1 MSKNIAPSFMH
12 WGNILIVNHPW
23 ITPENI
29 SRGGLEVRFT
39 IDAALPESEWLTA
52 TAANS
57 PFGAS
62 ATYEQ
67 PLPPYFKLKAY
78 VKFGGERSEYGYLEE
93 YPQQPSANISPGAYL
108 PHDLPKSVTI
118 TPPRGAVIEQL
129 GAPMVRSV
137 KPLELRVTYGV
148 VPYVKGTFKL
158 TEDALAGIPDP
169 TDGEPYAVPIAV
181 TGADD
186 EHAFVIKAA
195 AIGRSAE
202 KAFVSPVLTLFY
214 VPDNSVAKLNP
225 ENIEE
230 TIAAMTV
237 EEKVAFT
244 GGIGGDPTNYI
255 NDGPAGATY
264 AIPRLGIPGLIL
276 ADGPAGVR
284 MRKNATVWLSP
295 TGMASTWNLPL
306 IEEVGQR
313 VAAEAKHFAVD
324 VILAPGLNIQR
335 NPLGGRN
342 FEYYSEDPYVT
353 GLVGAAYV
361 RGVQSGDVGTS
372 PKHFAGNDQENHR
385 GQGNVVTSE
394 RALREIYLRGFE
406 IVSKENPWT
415 YMVAYN
421 AINGTLANANTWLL
435 TETLRE
441 LWGWDG
447 LVMSDWGA
455 DYDAVKSLIAKMDL
469 GEPTRNSQPVLEW
482 LADSSASAEELT
494 KRAELLN
501 SAVRNMLKLVLK
513 SNAYNGAYGKYHADG
528 TYGKTGLTKS
538 IINDR
543 SLYFGGSRLQ
553 LKSAEVNH
561 RLAAEG
567 FVLLKNDAKALPL
580 GEQAK
585 LSLVTSEIAYDELE
599 NPGWYNCT
607 ASLGDIVT
615 QGRGSAQVKFN
626 ADGGVSYAPTLRE
639 GLQANGFKVV
649 EWKRDGELAGTS
661 HLPHGQAL
669 GEDEGANIAAKA
681 SDVTAAAKR
690 ALELGADAFVFVMT
704 RISGEGQDVI
714 PAEFE
719 LCERERSVF
728 APYAD
733 TFRAAGKKVIVL
745 LNCGSAV
752 ETSLFREKAD
762 AILDVYNPGTEG
774 ANAIADIL
782 SGRVSPSG
790 KLTQSFPLTYNDSPS
805 VSSASEGHS
814 GLTFGTNP
822 VYYDEGVFVGYRYF
836 DTFGEQSRLAYPFG
850 FGLSYTSFE
859 FSDLTF
865 DKAAL
870 TAAVKITNVGDSS
883 GKEVVQLYL
892 GASTYKAEGRP
903 RRELKAFA
911 KTKLLAPG
919 ESEVVTLTLTPRDL
933 QYYDD
938 GGKQLAES
946 VEQYTDGKQ
955 WKTAPGTVFTVTVGN
970 TSDAETLAKSGVSTE
985 FTV

>member
-1 MSKNIAPSFMH
+1 MSTNNAPTFMH
-12 WGNILIVNHPW
+12 WGNFLIINHPW

-29 SRGGLEVRFT
+29 QRGGLEIRFT
-39 IDAALPESEWLTA
+39 LDSKLPESEWLTA
-52 TAANS
+52 LAADS
-57 PFGAS
+57 QFGAS
-62 ATYEQ
+62 ATYTE
-67 PLPPYFKLKAY
+67 PLPPYFKLCAF
-78 VKFGGERSEYGYLEE
+78 VKFGGERSELGYLEE
-93 YPQQPSANISPGAYL
+93 APQKPSANISPGAYL
-108 PHDLPKSVTI
+108 PRDLPSAVAI
-118 TPPRGAVIEQL
+118 APPAGAVITQL
-129 GAPMVRSV
+129 GAPMLRNVQ
-137 KPLELRVTYGV
+137 PIELRVTTGL
-148 VPYVKGTFKL
+148 VPYEQGAFKL
-158 TEDALAGIPDP
+158 TEDALSEVPDP
-169 TDGEPYAVPIAV
+169 VDGELYTKPIAIR
-181 TGADD
+181 GADAG
-186 EHAFVIKAA
+186 HAVVIKAV
-195 AIGRSAE
+195 AIGRDGGSV
-202 KAFVSPVLTLFY
+202 FVSPVLTLFY
-214 VPDNSVAKLNP
+214 VPDATVKKLAP
-225 ENIEE
+225 DNINE
-230 TIAAMTV
+230 TIASMTD
-237 EEKVAFT
+237 EEKIAFT

-264 AIPRLGIPGLIL
+264 AIPRLGIPGLVL

-295 TGMASTWNLPL
+295 TGMASTWNTALV
-306 IEEVGQR
+306 EEVGKR

-353 GLVGAAYV
+353 GLIGAAYIK
-361 RGVQSGDVGTS
+361 GVQSGNVGTS

-385 GQGNVVTSE
+385 GQGNVVASE

-406 IVSKENPWT
+406 LVSQVEPWT

-455 DYDAVKSLIAKMDL
+455 DYDPVKSLIAKMDL
-469 GEPTRNSQPVLEW
+469 GEPTRNGKPVLDW
-482 LADSSASAEELT
+482 LRDPHVDAGERA
-494 KRAELLN
+494 KRAELLD
-501 SAVRNMLKLVLK
+501 SAVRNMLRLVLK
-513 SNAYNGAYGKYHADG
+513 SNAYNGVYGNFQADG
-528 TYGKTGLTKS
+528 SYGKTGLTKK

-543 SLYFGGSRLQ
+543 SLYFGGSRIQ
-553 LKSAEVNH
+553 LKSAEVNR

-567 FVLLKNDAKALPL
+567 FVLLKNSENALPL
-580 GEQAK
+580 ATGTK
-585 LSLVTSEIAYDELE
+585 ISLVTSEIAYDELE
-599 NPGWYNCT
+599 NLGWYNCT

-626 ADGGVSYAPTLRE
+626 ADNGAQYAPTLRE
-639 GLQANGFKVV
+639 GLQSNGFKVV
-649 EWKRDGELAGTS
+649 EWKRDGEIAGTS
-661 HLPHGQAL
+661 DLPHGQAL

-681 SDVTAAAKR
+681 SDVSAAAKL
-690 ALELGADAFVFVMT
+690 ALEKGAETFVFVMT
-704 RISGEGQDVI
+704 RVSGEGQDVI

-733 TFRAAGKKVIVL
+733 AFHKAGKRVIVL

-752 ETSLFREKAD
+752 NTALFREKAD

-782 SGRVSPSG
+782 SGRVNPSG

-805 VSSASEGHS
+805 IAKAEHA

-822 VYYDEGVFVGYRYF
+822 VYYDEGVYVGYRYF

-850 FGLSYTSFE
+850 FGLSYTTFE
-859 FSDLTF
+859 FSALSVDT
-865 DKAAL
+865 ATL
-870 TAAVKITNVGDSS
+870 TATVNVTNTGDVP

-892 GASTYKAEGRP
+892 GASTYKEEQRP
-903 RRELKAFA
+903 RRELRAFA
-911 KTKLLAPG
+911 KTKILDPG
-919 ESEVVTLTLTPRDL
+919 ETETITLTLTKRDL

-938 GGKQLAES
+938 GSSALNEN
-946 VEQYTDGKQ
+946 VEKYTDGKQ
-955 WKTAPGTVFTVTVGN
+955 WTAKSGTVYTVTIGN
-970 TSDAETLAKSGVSTE
+970 TSDADTLAEQGVTAE
-985 FTV
+985 FAI